1 MRRHRA
7 GEIAL
12 RPVLESQ
19 GRHLPGERGR
29 QRLNLEVLPA
39 VDISGRPADEERLDR
54 TTGGAGDG
62 AGQHDTHGE
71 PHVGPVRSHPQPAAQ
86 LVDHGHRAAGVV
98 EPQHG
103 AVAGLEEQ
111 PFARRPAVGR
121 HPRPFLEQEA
131 RGGIGF
137 RDPPRR
143 GTRAGVVEAL
153 DEIRGRHGS
162 LDRGRPA
169 EDDRDQGPPW
179 QNWRHGV
186 SRVGRATRARGREH
200 GGER

>member
-1 MRRHRA
+1 MRCHRA

-12 RPVLESQ
+12 RPVLEAQ

-39 VDISGRPADEERLDR
+39 VDISRRPADEERLDR
-54 TTGGAGDG
+54 TTGGAGDV
-62 AGQHDTHGE
+62 AGQHHPHGE
-71 PHVGPVRSHPQPAAQ
+71 PHVGPVRSHPQPAAE
-86 LVDHGHRAAGVV
+86 LVEHGHRAEGVV
-98 EPQHG
+98 QPQHG
-103 AVAGLEEQ
+103 AMAGLDEQ
-111 PFARRPAVGR
+111 PFARRSAVGR
-121 HPRPFLEQEA
+121 HARPFMVQET
-131 RGGIGF
+131 RGGIRF
-137 RDPPRR
+137 RDPPRQ
-143 GTRAGVVEAL
+143 GARAGVVEAL
-153 DEIRGRHGS
+153 DELRGRDGAF
-162 LDRGRPA
+162 DRGRPA